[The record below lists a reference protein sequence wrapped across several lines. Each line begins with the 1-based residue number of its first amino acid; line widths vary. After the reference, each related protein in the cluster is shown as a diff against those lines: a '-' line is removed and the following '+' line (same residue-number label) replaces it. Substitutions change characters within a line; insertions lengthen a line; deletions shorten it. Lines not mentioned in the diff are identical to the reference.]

1 VPFSTDAPVGGSR
14 AGNSKSSALLE
25 AEHAAPKQTMMKALA
40 ARRNAGVGH
49 SFLRGFVMRTVVV
62 AAASVFLLK
71 AAVTA
76 QADSAVVWIL
86 VVKEHGV
93 GSPTS
98 VQPYLDR
105 FVAIAADRNGWA
117 DAKGQYYNNRGAAE
131 AFIQTHHPHYG
142 IFSLPAFLALQAR
155 YELEVIGEVAVSLA
169 GGRQYYLISKSA
181 ADLAGCKGRVL
192 ASDHADDARF
202 IERVVAERKFTLADF
217 RVETQRPLQ
226 TIKKV
231 INGEAACALVDDA
244 QVAELPH
251 LDGADGLHAV
261 WESDKL
267 PPMVVTAFPAA
278 SADERKRFQGNLAKL
293 CEEEAQSACAEVG
306 IVSLKAA
313 SASEYATVIAA
324 YGQ

>member
-1 VPFSTDAPVGGSR
+1 
-14 AGNSKSSALLE
+14 
-25 AEHAAPKQTMMKALA
+25 M
-40 ARRNAGVGH
+40 
-49 SFLRGFVMRTVVV
+49 MRTVVALELV
-62 AAASVFLLK
+62 AAVSVFLLK
-71 AAVTA
+71 AAPVTA

-93 GSPTS
+93 GSPTM

-105 FVAIAADRNGWA
+105 FVAIAAERNGWA
-117 DAKGQYYNNRGAAE
+117 DAKGQYYNNRNAAE
-131 AFIQTHHPHYG
+131 TFIQMHHPHYG
-142 IFSLPAFLALQAR
+142 IFSLPVFLTLRAQ
-155 YELEVIGEVAVSLA
+155 YKLEVVGQVAVSLA

-202 IERVVAERKFTLADF
+202 IDRVVAGRNFTLADF
-217 RVETQRPLQ
+217 TVGETQRPLQ

-244 QVAELPH
+244 QFAQLPH
-251 LDGADGLHAV
+251 LEGADGLHAV
-261 WESDKL
+261 WQSDEL
-267 PPMVVTAFPAA
+267 PPMVVSAFPAA
-278 SADERKRFQGNLAKL
+278 PADERKRFQENLAKL
-293 CEEEAQSACAEVG
+293 CEEEMQSACAEVG

-313 SASEYATVIAA
+313 SDSAYATVIAA